1 MYTLPTAEATLLS
14 TSILVYVVAW
24 GAAASAVALTAL
36 RAVVVA
42 LAAKSVV
49 RLVTLLWG
57 ISPTANVTV
66 LVPDWVTVVPS
77 PL

>member
-14 TSILVYVVAW
+14 TSALVYVVAW

-42 LAAKSVV
+42 LSARADSNPE
-49 RLVTLLWG
+49 TLLCA
-57 ISPTANVTV
+57 IVPTAKVTV
-66 LVPDWVTVVPS
+66 SVPD
-77 PL
+77 